1 MRKSFFTFLMSF
13 MPALLFAQDD
23 LMALLGDEP
32 TTTQRVSASFKTT
45 RVINAQSIEQTAAGV
60 LDVKIGHRFGFINSG
75 SYELFG
81 LDQAF
86 VRLGLDYGVSK
97 RLMVGVGRSSF
108 QKTFDGFAKYKLL
121 WQTEDNKIPV
131 SVLWFSSVA
140 LNSLR
145 NNNPNREDPFEGR
158 LSYTHQL
165 LIGRKFSEQ
174 FSAQLMPTLV
184 HRNLVANREENNDV
198 YALGAALRQKLSKRV
213 AITAEYFYL
222 PPAQISTRFRE
233 SFSIGFDIETGGHV
247 FQLHF
252 SNSTSMIE
260 KGFIAET
267 TGDWAN
273 GDVHFGFNIAR
284 VFTVYSPK
292 TKDL

>member
-1 MRKSFFTFLMSF
+1 MKPLFL
-13 MPALLFAQDD
+13 ALLLCCLSLTLPAQDD
-23 LMALLGDEP
+23 LLTLLGEEP
-32 TTTQRVSASFKTT
+32 SAPALVTASFKTT
-45 RVINAQSIEQTAAGV
+45 RVINAQSLEQTAPGV
-60 LDVKIGHRFGFINSG
+60 LDVKIAHRFGFLNTG
-75 SYELFG
+75 AYELFG
-81 LDQAF
+81 LDQAT
-86 VRLGLDYGVSK
+86 VRLGVDYGVSK
-97 RLMVGVGRSSF
+97 RLMVGIGRSSF
-108 QKTFDGFAKYKLL
+108 QKAFDGFAKYKLL
-121 WQTEDNKIPV
+121 WQTEDNRIPV

-145 NNNPNREDPFEGR
+145 NNNPNREDPFDAR
-158 LSYTHQL
+158 LTYTHQV

-198 YALGAALRQKLSKRV
+198 YALGAAIRQKLTKRV
-213 AITAEYFYL
+213 AVTAEYFHV
-222 PPAQISTRFRE
+222 PQGQISTRFRE

-252 SNSTSMIE
+252 TNSTSMIE

-284 VFTVYSPK
+284 VFTVHTPK
-292 TKDL
+292 PKEL